1 MSIEELRVKA
11 VSDLDDYINQVEN
24 KQLVF
29 APSFDKTLALIELL
43 SEELNSDTL
52 NYFLTFIQ
60 GKLENQIGSE
70 LYAYPTFLTDLQ
82 QLRQIVCNIVGK

>member
-1 MSIEELRVKA
+1 MSIEELRGKT
-11 VSDLDDYINQVEN
+11 VSDLDEYITQVEN

-29 APSFDKTLALIELL
+29 APSFDKTLVLIELL
-43 SEELNSDTL
+43 SEKLNSDTL
-52 NYFLTFIQ
+52 NHFLILIR

-82 QLRQIVCNIVGK
+82 QLRQIVSNIVGK